1 MKLHKILISLLFLT
15 CFITGR
21 AVELASY
28 EYWIDD
34 GYDNR
39 QTVNSTLEEINASVN
54 VADLKNGVHFF
65 NIRFTNTDSEVSSPI
80 RYIFYIPDANS
91 SDGKLIGYEYWL
103 DDNYESRKT
112 SNSDDENQSFA
123 IDVSSLASGVHFLNY
138 RAFAD
143 GGVTGS
149 LTRYLFYIPDLV
161 AADASLCGY
170 EYWLD
175 DDYDSRV
182 SADET
187 GEDQTFAIDVSSLAS
202 GVHFLNYRAFA
213 DGEVTG
219 SLIRYLFY
227 MPDDVGSSGFLSGYE
242 YWLDD
247 DYDARMVVQG
257 SSEEEIFMVDVS
269 ALISGVHFL
278 NHRAFTV
285 DGDPGIHSRYIFY
298 IPDNI
303 ASAGSPIIGYEY
315 SFNDNVTYV
324 PITPCEEYEM
334 KATAIPMPDIK
345 ESARIG
351 TECSFSFADGKATM
365 SNNANVSFL
374 LRFRNAG
381 GEISMPI
388 CQEYNESYTISK
400 EIENLQLQKSILL
413 DKVTSGDFQAVRFD
427 IPSNGVYYLRST
439 QACEMYIL
447 DANGKRV
454 SSIGSEAL
462 LKTFALSVTSGH
474 YYGIIFNTPVN
485 EENPEKQVGLRFM
498 ATNNS
503 VPTPEIKYENE
514 IVSITCIQDDA
525 VIYYT
530 TDGSMPDET
539 KTLYT
544 KPFELKYNAEVKA
557 IAKAADYA
565 DSFIAS
571 LKIDSY
577 KVETPEIQFTN
588 LKIYIT
594 CATPDAKI
602 YYTIDGSDP
611 VNNGQLYM
619 SAIPMTSNCTV
630 KAVAKRENFHN
641 SEIAQYILDISNVK
655 CGTPTLT
662 INGNLLSMS
671 TITEGATIHY
681 TIDGSNPSNRST
693 AYTSPILL
701 ENNGVYK
708 AIAIK
713 GGEIDSDIAEVTID
727 WFQAETPAFS
737 YSNGFLSITCKTSNN
752 TIYYEI
758 GGTDPNKASN
768 RYTSPIRLDDNRIVK
783 AFAAAPGFNDSETVS
798 YLPSSFTCE
807 APQVKF
813 DGRSI
818 ELITSTSGATIYY
831 TIDGS
836 NPGVASEI
844 YSGKTI
850 LPGLCTVKAIAVMEN
865 MNNSPVTTY
874 ILPCYYN
881 GDDVYVKDSGKM
893 SKAFEWCGGTIQ
905 NDALTIH
912 GSLDS
917 ADFEILR
924 SLQSLRHL
932 DLKGV
937 NTASVPD
944 EAFKGMRLLTLTM
957 PECGF
962 SAGHRLLSGCKDIAA
977 VIWNSNTVIPL
988 DIFDGLELPNMLLYV
1003 KYAAVANANFGNI
1016 IVDNVA
1022 TSINLSDAD
1031 HSNFYCPIEFT
1042 ARKISYTHNYSQRSG
1057 FERCTGWESIAL
1069 PFSPTDIH
1077 HETRGS
1083 MSPFAAGK
1091 TGKKQFWLCEL
1102 TSIGFVSAARLE
1114 ANKPYIIAM
1123 PNSDNYSD
1131 EYILAGNVTFSG
1143 SDVIVQTSDDLT
1155 NSSKGENLFV
1165 PNFVTTDKDMC
1176 MTLNVGEFYN
1186 GHPEGSLFV
1195 LGLREC
1201 RPFEA
1206 YVTNHSA
1213 NIFKIGFDSS
1223 DVYVLPETGPVS
1235 VVSQDRI
1242 LTVSGLSNGD
1252 VVEVFTMQGILAI
1265 QRTAYDVEITIE
1277 NAPLGPALLSVTR
1290 AGRQIYRE
1298 KHIIK

>member
-1 MKLHKILISLLFLT
+1 MKLHKILISLLFMAYFFT
-15 CFITGR
+15 VR
-21 AVELASY
+21 AVQLTSY

-34 GYDNR
+34 GYDSR
-39 QTVNSTLEEINASVN
+39 QTVNSTLEEITASVN
-54 VADLKNGVHFF
+54 VADLRTGVHFF
-65 NIRFTNTDSEVSSPI
+65 NIRFTNSDLEVSSPI
-80 RYIFYIPDANS
+80 RYMFYIPDVIVSTGN
-91 SDGKLIGYEYWL
+91 LIGCEYWL

-112 SNSDDENQSFA
+112 YNSDDENQSFA

-149 LTRYLFYIPDLV
+149 LTRYLFFIPDLST
-161 AADASLCGY
+161 ADASLCGY

-182 SADET
+182 SASET
-187 GEDQTFAIDVSSLAS
+187 DEDQSFAIDVSTLGS

-213 DGEVTG
+213 DGDVTG
-219 SLIRYLFY
+219 SLTRYLFY

-247 DYDARMVVQG
+247 DYDARLVVQS
-257 SSEEEIFMVDVS
+257 SSEEQTFMVDVS
-269 ALISGVHFL
+269 TLTSGLHFL

-285 DGDPGIHSRYIFY
+285 NGDPGIHSRYLFY
-298 IPDNI
+298 IPDNV
-303 ASAGSPIIGYEY
+303 ASAGRPIIGYEY
-315 SFNDNVTYV
+315 SFNDNVTYI

-334 KATAIPMPDIK
+334 KATAIPLPDIK
-345 ESARIG
+345 KVARIG
-351 TECSFSFADGKATM
+351 TDCSFSFADGRATM
-365 SNNANVSFL
+365 TNNADVCFL

-381 GEISMPI
+381 GETSMPI

-400 EIENLQLQKSILL
+400 DIENLQLQKSILL
-413 DKVTSGDFQAVRFD
+413 DKVTSGDFLAVKFD

-447 DANGKRV
+447 DENGKRINA
-454 SSIGSEAL
+454 IGSEAL
-462 LKTFALSVTSGH
+462 LKTFALSVTAGR

-485 EENPEKQVGLRFM
+485 GQNNEKQVGLRFM

-503 VPTPEIKYENE
+503 VPTPEITYENE

-525 VIYYT
+525 AIYYT
-530 TDGSMPDET
+530 IDGSMPDET
-539 KTLYT
+539 KTRYA
-544 KPFELKYNAEVKA
+544 KPFELKHNAEVKA
-557 IAKAADYA
+557 IAKASDYA

-577 KVETPEIQFTN
+577 KCDTPEIQFTN
-588 LKIYIT
+588 LKIYIK

-611 VNNGQLYM
+611 TTNGQLYT

-630 KAVAKRENFHN
+630 KAVAKRDYFHN

-655 CGTPTLT
+655 CGTPTLN
-662 INGNLLSMS
+662 INGNLLTMS
-671 TITEGATIHY
+671 TITDGATIYY
-681 TIDGSNPSNRST
+681 TSDGTNPSNRST

-701 ENNGVYK
+701 ENNGIYK
-708 AIAIK
+708 AIAVK
-713 GGEIDSDIAEVTID
+713 SGEIDSDIAEVSID
-727 WFQAETPAFS
+727 WFQAETPVFS
-737 YSNGFLSITCKTSNN
+737 YSDGVLTITCKTPDN

-758 GGTDPNKASN
+758 GGAEPTKASS
-768 RYTSPIRLDDNRIVK
+768 RYIGPITLKDNRIVK
-783 AFAAAPGFNDSETVS
+783 AFATAPGFNDSETVS
-798 YLPSSFTCE
+798 YSTSSFTCE
-807 APQVKF
+807 APQVSF
-813 DGRSI
+813 DGRAI
-818 ELITSTSGATIYY
+818 ELTSPTSGATIYY
-831 TIDGS
+831 SIDGG
-836 NPGVASEI
+836 NPGLASEI

-865 MNNSPVTTY
+865 MNNSSVTTY

-881 GDDVYVKDSGKM
+881 GDDVYVKDSGNM
-893 SKAFEWCGGTIQ
+893 SKAFEWCGGTIE
-905 NDALTIH
+905 NDALSVH

-917 ADFEILR
+917 ADFATIR
-924 SLQSLRHL
+924 SMHSLRHL

-937 NTASVPD
+937 TTASVPD
-944 EAFKGMRLLTLTM
+944 EAFKGMSLLTLAM

-962 SAGHRLLSGCKDIAA
+962 SAGHRLLSECMDIAA
-977 VIWNSNTVIPL
+977 LIWNSNTVIPL
-988 DIFDGLELPNMLLYV
+988 DILDGLELPNMLLYV
-1003 KYAAVANANFGNI
+1003 KYAAVANVKFGNI

-1022 TSINLSDAD
+1022 TSITLSDTE

-1057 FERCTGWESIAL
+1057 FERCAGWESIAL
-1069 PFSPTDIH
+1069 PFTPTDIQ
-1077 HETRGS
+1077 HESKGS

-1091 TGKKQFWLCEL
+1091 TGKKQFWLCEM
-1102 TSIGFVSAARLE
+1102 TPTGFISSEKIE

-1131 EYILAGNVTFSG
+1131 DYILAGNVTFSG
-1143 SDVIVQTSDDLT
+1143 SNVTVHTSDEVIV
-1155 NSSKGENLFV
+1155 SSKGDNLFV
-1165 PNFVTTDKDMC
+1165 PNFIATDKDLC
-1176 MTLNVGEFYN
+1176 MALNVGELYN

-1195 LGLREC
+1195 RGLREA

-1206 YVTNHSA
+1206 YVTNHS
-1213 NIFKIGFDSS
+1213 ISMFRISFDSS
-1223 DVYVLPETGPVS
+1223 DVYILPEEKPVT
-1235 VVSQDRI
+1235 VVCQEGT
-1242 LTVSGLSNGD
+1242 LTVKGVVKGD
-1252 VVEVFTMQGILAI
+1252 VVDVITLDGVLALRMI
-1265 QRTAYDVEITIE
+1265 ISHGETIID
-1277 NAPLGPALLSVTR
+1277 NPPLGPAVITVSR
-1290 AGRQIYRE
+1290 SGRRIYRE